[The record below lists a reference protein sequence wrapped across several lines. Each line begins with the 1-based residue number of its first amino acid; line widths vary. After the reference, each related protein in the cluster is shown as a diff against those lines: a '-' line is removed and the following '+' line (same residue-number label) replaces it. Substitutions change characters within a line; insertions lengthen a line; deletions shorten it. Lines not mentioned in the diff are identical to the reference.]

1 MTRLLMVDD
10 HLIVRAGLKLLLS
23 DYKEITVVG
32 EAGSGVEAVQMVRE
46 ADWDVIL
53 LDISMPGMN
62 GIEALAQIKR
72 IKPGLPVLILT
83 MHPKINMRL
92 MYYAPGPADICVKSA
107 HRTPL
112 SAPSGQWYPAAA
124 T

>member
-23 DYKEITVVG
+23 DHKEITVVG

-46 ADWDVIL
+46 ADWDVVL

-83 MHPKINMRL
+83 MRPEDQYAINVLRAGASGYL
-92 MYYAPGPADICVKSA
+92 RKEC
-107 HRTPL
+107 TPDAL